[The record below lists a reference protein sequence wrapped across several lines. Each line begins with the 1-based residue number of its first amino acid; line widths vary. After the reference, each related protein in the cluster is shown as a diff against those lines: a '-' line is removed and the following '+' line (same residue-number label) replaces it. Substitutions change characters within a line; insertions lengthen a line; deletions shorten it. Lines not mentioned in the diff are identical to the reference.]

1 LRQLKREAATLWAR
15 RNCEI
20 GDQICVCKGR
30 RGWGKRA
37 RSAHPGNQPQH
48 QQQQCSKPH
57 KPGVAVSR
65 HFTTSAI
72 ATFFPRNSFPSICHY
87 SSGAKFLLLIN
98 SPFPWPQTHLVR
110 EGKEGII
117 VGFFTCF
124 LIFAIIFIKHFQKA
138 KIKKVENQYPQL
150 LYYFSLFFFRNGL

>member
-48 QQQQCSKPH
+48 QQQQQQCSKPH

-124 LIFAIIFIKHFQKA
+124 LIFIIFIKHFQKG
-138 KIKKVENQYPQL
+138 KNKKSRKPIPTIIV
-150 LYYFSLFFFRNGL
+150 LFPIIFF